1 MNALPA
7 DLLRPERHA
16 HIQGVVDRFRQVYD
30 LGPRFWKVRPD
41 RVDNLPASF
50 GSGEDRQEAMAMIVG
65 TCLGHAIDR
74 EELIVSLGVANGTV
88 ARYALIFKRI
98 PENKKSVLRTL
109 AGELASKA
117 RREFL
122 ELDDG
127 TGNTENE

>member
-1 MNALPA
+1 
-7 DLLRPERHA
+7 
-16 HIQGVVDRFRQVYD
+16 
-30 LGPRFWKVRPD
+30 
-41 RVDNLPASF
+41 
-50 GSGEDRQEAMAMIVG
+50 MIVG

-117 RREFL
+117 RKQFL
-122 ELDDG
+122 ESDDG
-127 TGNTENE
+127 AGNTENE